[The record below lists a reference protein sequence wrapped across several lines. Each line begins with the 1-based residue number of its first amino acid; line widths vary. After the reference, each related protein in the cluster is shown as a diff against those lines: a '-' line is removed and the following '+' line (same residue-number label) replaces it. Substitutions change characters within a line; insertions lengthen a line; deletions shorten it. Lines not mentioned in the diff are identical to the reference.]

1 VVEKI
6 VSVFDRLQSS
16 SHRRLK
22 GGRIE
27 GESIEKASA
36 SLFFSQPLSH
46 WQVSQLSG
54 RTRECAL
61 SLSSSFQSSEKTA
74 VNPEI
79 ISPLSANLRRRD
91 RRSLELKD
99 HFQLSE
105 KTAVTHGTPWRLL
118 IPGVEGDAHPQQNRH
133 AFGIFK
139 QMCFQEYIYCVKG
152 RDSNHILWPA
162 LSQIPLLL

>member
-1 VVEKI
+1 VGEKI
-6 VSVFDRLQSS
+6 VSILDKLQVSS
-16 SHRRLK
+16 DCRLK
-22 GGRIE
+22 GGGVEE
-27 GESIEKASA
+27 GESVEKTYASM
-36 SLFFSQPLSH
+36 FFSQSLSH

-54 RTRECAL
+54 LTRECAL

-91 RRSLELKD
+91 RRSFELNC

-105 KTAVTHGTPWRLL
+105 KTALTHGTPWRLL
-118 IPGVEGDAHPQQNRH
+118 IPGFVGDVVHPQQNRH

-139 QMCFQEYIYCVKG
+139 QMCSRSIFIV
-152 RDSNHILWPA
+152 
-162 LSQIPLLL
+162 